1 MGRKKKAQ
9 ETTKYDLRKG
19 VETKEDLVRYLEE
32 VEGFPL
38 VEELWDLCIEKAKAS
53 EGKQQPMVEKTYI
66 DKDGN
71 VKTSTRANGF
81 VSDNPIHHYFRMMGL
96 PQYKKK
102 ARDIV
107 NEREAKEAATESQ
120 KEIMDTYF
128 DDDSGEQFNEII
140 AWINTFPN
148 TKERQYLRQRY
159 ASYYDN
165 YEINE
170 GADRLSLSRILSLE
184 VELYR
189 VNMNR
194 ALGKTVDIGREE
206 KLTKMLRETLESMK
220 WTKKQRSVQEDM
232 AQNKFSVWMDKQ
244 AKNGKFTPEHH
255 EIPQDEVDLLIDI
268 IPKAV
273 AKMLD

>member
-1 MGRKKKAQ
+1 MGRKKKTQ

-220 WTKKQRSVQEDM
+220 WTKKQRSVQDDM
-232 AQNKFSVWMDKQ
+232 AQNKFSIFMEKQ
-244 AKNGKFTPEHH
+244 SKNGKFTPEHH
-255 EIPQDEVDLLIDI
+255 DIPQDEIDMLLDI
-268 IPKAV
+268 IPKAT
-273 AKMLD
+273 AKMFD

>member
-1 MGRKKKAQ
+1 MGRKKKTQ

-170 GADRLSLSRILSLE
+170 GADRLSLSRI
-184 VELYR
+184 
-189 VNMNR
+189 
-194 ALGKTVDIGREE
+194 
-206 KLTKMLRETLESMK
+206 
-220 WTKKQRSVQEDM
+220 
-232 AQNKFSVWMDKQ
+232 
-244 AKNGKFTPEHH
+244 
-255 EIPQDEVDLLIDI
+255 
-268 IPKAV
+268 
-273 AKMLD
+273 